1 MRDKFNKH
9 TKCFHASQ
17 HPLSLFHIQRNS
29 HFLHIFKNCKIT
41 ALGFFQLSFTNYEIK
56 EEN

>member
-1 MRDKFNKH
+1 MRDKFDEY

-17 HPLSLFHIQRNS
+17 HPLSLLYIQSNS
-29 HFLHIFKNCKIT
+29 HFLHIFKNPRIT
-41 ALGFFQLSFTNYEIK
+41 TLEFFQLSFTNYEIN